1 MYRVICFFTDLH
13 DADHPY
19 HVGDIFPR
27 DGTTVTEDRLSEL
40 AGSDNRQGKP
50 LIRRE
55 RSDEGAKEVAKP
67 EEIEEKPKKTTRKRA
82 SKK

>member
-13 DADHPY
+13 DANHPY

-27 DGTTVTEDRLSEL
+27 DGTTVTEDRLLEL
-40 AGSDNRQGKP
+40 AGSNNRQGKP
-50 LIRRE
+50 LIQE
-55 RSDEGAKEVAKP
+55 ELPGEEVKEVAKP
-67 EEIEEKPKKTTRKRA
+67 EKIEEKPKKATRKRA